1 MAKTKEMTFG
11 EALEIVK
18 NGGRCARTHWNGK
31 GQYIE
36 LATDISYQ
44 NSGCRCTP
52 FHETSGN
59 AAIVFVGKSGTQVGW
74 LASQADMLSNDW
86 YVIPEG
92 HLECTSDRPPFD
104 QKSDMIHRPNH
115 YTWRGG
121 MECVD
126 IADELCRGQDGI
138 KAYLIGCAAKYIYR
152 YPKKNGLQD
161 LDKAIE
167 CLKMLRNRETR
178 EASAA
183 K

>member
-1 MAKTKEMTFG
+1 MAKTKGMTFG

-18 NGGRCARTHWNGK
+18 TGGRCARTHWNGK

-74 LASQADMLSNDW
+74 LASQADMLSHDW
-86 YVIPEG
+86 FVVDAET
-92 HLECTSDRPPFD
+92 EQSDL
-104 QKSDMIHRPNH
+104 IHRPSH

-126 IADELCRGQDGI
+126 IAQELCRGSEGI
-138 KAYLIGCAAKYIYR
+138 KSYLIGCAVKYIYR
-152 YPKKNGLQD
+152 YLRKNGLQD

-167 CLKMLRNRETR
+167 CLSMLRRI
-178 EASAA
+178 EARGTAQD
-183 K
+183 

>member
-1 MAKTKEMTFG
+1 MAKTKGMTFG

-18 NGGRCARTHWNGK
+18 TGGRCARTHWNGK

-36 LATDISYQ
+36 LVTDIIYRNGNIGYQ
-44 NSGCRCTP
+44 NTK
-52 FHETSGN
+52 N
-59 AAIVFVGKSGTQVGW
+59 AAIAFVGTSGVQVGW
-74 LASQADMLSNDW
+74 LASQADMLSHDW
-86 YVIPEG
+86 FVVDAET
-92 HLECTSDRPPFD
+92 EQSDL
-104 QKSDMIHRPNH
+104 IHRPNH

>member
-1 MAKTKEMTFG
+1 MAKLRRMTFG

-18 NGGRCARTHWNGK
+18 AGGRCARTHWNGK

-59 AAIVFVGKSGTQVGW
+59 AAIAFVGTSGVQVGW

-86 YVIPEG
+86 FVVDAET
-92 HLECTSDRPPFD
+92 EQSDL
-104 QKSDMIHRPNH
+104 IHRPNH

-167 CLKMLRNRETR
+167 CLKMLRDREAR
-178 EASAA
+178 DASAA